1 MSDTIQ
7 EQSLQTW
14 FMDFEVVCRR
24 CQSRWQPPIARFVNA
39 GTDPDARLGILL
51 NTMHHS
57 YCPHCKL
64 RQYIDTTFE
73 YYDPGQN
80 IVVQVRPEW
89 EYKAGGGEK
98 YYLKRFEDLVLR
110 YSKTDVRVDVVF
122 GMKQLIDTYLGG
134 DEAIAAA
141 REEWN
146 ERRAAAIQRHQER
159 TLSREAFEPEP
170 PEGADEGDNGP
181 GTTA

>member
-1 MSDTIQ
+1 MSDTVQ
-7 EQSLQTW
+7 EQSLETR

-51 NTMHHS
+51 ESMHQS

-64 RQYIDTTFE
+64 KQFIDTTFE
-73 YYDPGQN
+73 YYDPEQN

-89 EYKAGGGEK
+89 EYKAGGGED
-98 YYLKRFEDLVLR
+98 YYLKRFEDLIMR

-122 GMKQLIDTYLGG
+122 GMDQLIEKYLGG
-134 DEAIAAA
+134 EAAKAEA
-141 REEWN
+141 RQAWET
-146 ERRAAAIQRHQER
+146 RRAAAIKRHEER
-159 TLSREAFEPEP
+159 TLAREAFEPEI
-170 PEGADEGDNGP
+170 PEGADEGNS

>member
-1 MSDTIQ
+1 MSETV
-7 EQSLQTW
+7 EERSLDTW

-24 CQSRWQPPIARFVNA
+24 CQSKWQPPIARFVNS

-51 NTMHHS
+51 NTMHQS

-64 RQYIDTTFE
+64 KQFIDTTFE
-73 YYDPGQN
+73 YYDRDQN
-80 IVVQVRPEW
+80 IVIQVRPEW

-98 YYLKRFEDLVLR
+98 YYLKRFEDLIMK

-122 GMKQLIDTYLGG
+122 GMKQLIDQYLGG
-134 DEAIAAA
+134 DAAVAAA
-141 REEWN
+141 QDEWN
-146 ERRAAAIQRHQER
+146 SRREAAKKRHEER
-159 TLSREAFEPEP
+159 TLATEAFEPEAP
-170 PEGADEGDNGP
+170 DGADESDT

>member
-1 MSDTIQ
+1 MSDTVV
-7 EQSLQTW
+7 EQSLETR

-39 GTDPDARLGILL
+39 GTDPDARIGILL
-51 NTMHHS
+51 DSMHRS

-64 RQYIDTTFE
+64 RQLIDTTFE
-73 YYDPGQN
+73 YYDPEQN
-80 IVVQVRPEW
+80 IVIQVRPEW

-98 YYLKRFEDLVLR
+98 YYLKRFEDMVMQ

-122 GMKQLIDTYLGG
+122 GMKQLIDEYLGG
-134 DEAIAAA
+134 EEAIAAA
-141 REEWN
+141 REEWDA
-146 ERRAAAIQRHQER
+146 RRAAAVERYKER

-170 PEGADEGDNGP
+170 PEGANEEDDEP